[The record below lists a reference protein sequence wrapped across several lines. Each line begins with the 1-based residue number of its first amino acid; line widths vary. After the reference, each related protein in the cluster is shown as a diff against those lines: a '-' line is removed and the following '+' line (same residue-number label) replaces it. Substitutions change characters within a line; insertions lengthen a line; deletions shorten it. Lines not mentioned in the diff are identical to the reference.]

1 MKKKIFMH
9 GSCVAGCFLLC
20 ALKAFASEN
29 GVPLFSDDF
38 NAEGTFV
45 EQWVSKMCSP
55 KDGKVRLSQ
64 NGSLSMRG
72 ETPLEFIAEADVTVT
87 PHWSNI
93 PPTKPY
99 HARGGFLCGGHYFA
113 VQPCGKSFMVWK
125 PKGQKRMDGRYVD
138 IPGLGPGQIA
148 RLRVMRKKVGEGIVK
163 YAFWINGIAIYDF
176 IDAEPA
182 KIRRKDGQ
190 ESYPSISFMAY
201 KTDVEIDNFALF
213 GIRHDDDSPNMIFNS
228 SFEYDE
234 DGTPTHYGFMG
245 GFAFGRWPW
254 QKFRS
259 DYLTRYKADK
269 SEKHSGQQS
278 LRVRV
283 NGASSGKIQIRP
295 WRTGTVKDAA
305 GVFSVWMKANVD
317 NLTVNLYIDETGR
330 KTSGDGMRSVTVDR
344 TWRRYEV
351 TRKKLKGK
359 GLYSPITITVPEAAK
374 YDAFLWL
381 DDLQFEVVALP
392 EGGFDPAKSYASV
405 YKPSE
410 ADKDRFGKKDV
421 LPPSD
426 TLVVKKLAP
435 GVKPTVELDRWAH
448 GAGRFSSFWN
458 GREKPK
464 RKTEAFLACDDN
476 NFYLGVRNYA
486 EPASHRSKPHKK
498 HRDGNIFSSCGIEFL
513 FRPNPEG
520 SFFHF
525 AMAANGDQFD
535 HRDNDLKWNGS
546 WTVETRENPAAGA
559 VDYFITV
566 PFADLAPWGMSP
578 TWRANICRN
587 DNAEKGNPQHI
598 ASGRSEK
605 PEFRN
610 QERWNPLVFPADVIA
625 RWAGGVVNKSSVAAK
640 ASVLGRLDF
649 YMNEDF
655 AQWRVTDEAGK
666 VTVAKKPLTE
676 IPMGTNEVSFAAN
689 GKTYTDTVVKLPWK
703 KGATQVNRW
712 TRSIVHDG
720 RNEVFTGIGIGVAGY
735 LGCGKGRNP
744 FPAMFDMLK
753 AEGFRHFL
761 YMSCSRSNRMAE
773 SRAILEASRE
783 RGLLCAFW
791 GDYNIWNYND
801 KVEYELLKPIDDVP
815 IEKTIALTKEFDH
828 IVTHLVIDE
837 PELFK
842 KSEWTR
848 KWLEMLKPHYPY
860 SPVQMN
866 NTIMGIPS
874 RHGGLK
880 TDILMLDDY
889 LSNNEGR
896 TVDSVVK
903 QVDEMIAVP
912 GGKPCWFFLSGDIMS
927 LHYKNL
933 SYAEQ
938 VAQSWGC
945 ICAGCTGIAWYFDI
959 PRTEGSYLAMVDV
972 NREVQQLAP
981 VILSEELCA
990 AATADQS
997 KSKLRHLTRT
1007 LDGAWYVLSCN
1018 IDAKSLSATFTL
1030 PVEAPQNGT
1039 VEVLFENRTIPLK
1052 DGRFSDEYA
1061 GHSRHIYKIR

>member
-20 ALKAFASEN
+20 ALTAFASEN

-45 EQWVSKMCSP
+45 EQWVSRMCSP

-99 HARGGFLCGGHYFA
+99 HARGGFLCDGHHFA
-113 VQPCGKSFMVWK
+113 VQPCGKAFMVWK
-125 PKGQKRMDGRYVD
+125 PKEQKRMDGRYPA
-138 IPGLGPGQIA
+138 IPGLGPGRAA
-148 RLRVMRKKVGEGIVK
+148 RLRVMRKKVGDGIVK

-182 KIRRKDGQ
+182 KIKRKDGQ
-190 ESYPSISFMAY
+190 EGYPSISFMAY

-245 GFAFGRWPW
+245 NFAFGRWPW
-254 QKFRS
+254 RKFRS
-259 DYLTRYKADK
+259 DYLTRFTVDK
-269 SEKHSGQQS
+269 TEKRSGRQS

-283 NGASSGKIQIRP
+283 NGASDGTIMIRP

-305 GVFSVWMKANVD
+305 GVFSVWMKADVD
-317 NLTVNLYIDETGR
+317 ALTVNLHVDAAALNKPGI
-330 KTSGDGMRSVTVDR
+330 GMRSVSVGR
-344 TWRRYEV
+344 AWRRYEV
-351 TRKKLKGK
+351 TQPKLKGK
-359 GLYSPITITVPEAAK
+359 GLYSPLMITVPDAARH
-374 YDAFLWL
+374 DAFLYL
-381 DDLQFEVVALP
+381 DDLQFEIVPLP
-392 EGGFDPAKSYASV
+392 AGGFVPGKTYASD

-410 ADKDRFGKKDV
+410 ADKDRFGEKDV

-426 TLVVKKLAP
+426 TLVVKKLSS

-464 RKTEAFLACDDN
+464 RKTEAFLACDDD
-476 NFYLGVRNYA
+476 NFYLGVRNYG
-486 EPASHRSKPHKK
+486 EPFSHRAKPRKK
-498 HRDGNIFSSCGIEFL
+498 GRDGNIFSSCGIEFH
-513 FRPNPEG
+513 FRPDPEG
-520 SFFHF
+520 AFFHF
-525 AMAANGDQFD
+525 AAAANGDQFD
-535 HRDNDLKWNGS
+535 HCGNDLKWNGS
-546 WTVETRENPAAGA
+546 WTVETAANAEAGA
-559 VDYFITV
+559 VDYFVTI
-566 PFADLAPWGMSP
+566 PFSDLAPTGIAP
-578 TWRANICRN
+578 LWRANICRN
-587 DNAEKGNPQHI
+587 DNAEKGSEQYI

-605 PEFRN
+605 PNFRD
-610 QERWNPLVFPADVIA
+610 QERWNPVVFPADVIA
-625 RWAGGVVNKSSVAAK
+625 RRAARAPRGSSAPVGD
-640 ASVLGRLDF
+640 SVLGRLDF

-655 AQWRVTDEAGK
+655 AQWRVTDAAGN
-666 VTVAKKPLTE
+666 VTVVKKPLSE
-676 IPMGTNEVSFAAN
+676 IPLGTNSVTFAAN

-720 RNEVFTGIGIGVAGY
+720 RNEVFTGIGIGMAGY
-735 LGCGKGRNP
+735 FGYRKDRNP

-761 YMSCSRSNRMAE
+761 YMSGSRSNRMAE

-815 IEKTIALTKEFDH
+815 IEKTIALTKAFDH

-837 PELFK
+837 PELYK

-848 KWLEMLKPHYPY
+848 KWLEMIKPHYPY
-860 SPVQMN
+860 SPVHMN
-866 NTIMGIPS
+866 NTVLGIPS
-874 RHGGLK
+874 RFGGLK

-903 QVDEMIAVP
+903 QVDVMTAVP
-912 GGKPCWFFLSGDIMS
+912 GGKPCWYFLSGDIMS

-945 ICAGCTGIAWYFDI
+945 ICAGCTGISWYFAI

-972 NREVQQLAP
+972 NREVQALAP

-990 AATADQS
+990 AATADRP

-1007 LDGAWYVLSCN
+1007 LDGAWYVLTCN
-1018 IDAKSLSATFTL
+1018 IDANSLSAMYTL
-1030 PVEAPQNGT
+1030 PAEAPQNGT

-1061 GHSRHIYKIR
+1061 GHTRHIYKIR